1 MELMNKNKELGFDS
15 SQKMTKISGVAKA
28 IYTYDSLGFELDK
41 EELEKQMIEMVQKY
55 QYLDCF
61 NIRNKYKGKFTVID
75 KIYEN
80 SNVYVY
86 LCFYPKYPNNMY
98 IEIRIEALEWNI
110 PVNLDPNT
118 NKLVNMEDFEYESD
132 SD

>member
-1 MELMNKNKELGFDS
+1 
-15 SQKMTKISGVAKA
+15 MTKISGVVEA
-28 IYTYDSLGFELDK
+28 IYSYDSLGFELNK

-61 NIRNKYKGKFTVID
+61 NVRNKYEGEFTVVD

-80 SNVYVY
+80 ASVYVY
-86 LCFYPKYPNNMY
+86 LSFYPKYPSNMY
-98 IEIRIEALEWNI
+98 IEIHIDALEWEI
-110 PVNLDPNT
+110 PVNMNPNT
-118 NKLVNMEDFEYESD
+118 NKLANMEDFEYESD

>member
-1 MELMNKNKELGFDS
+1 MN
-15 SQKMTKISGVAKA
+15 KISGVAKA

-41 EELEKQMIEMVQKY
+41 EELEKQMIETVQKY

-80 SNVYVY
+80 ASVYVY
-86 LCFYPKYPNNMY
+86 LNFYPKYPSNMY
-98 IEIRIEALEWNI
+98 IEIRIDALEWNI
-110 PVNLDPNT
+110 PVNLDLYT
-118 NKLVNMEDFEYESD
+118 NKLANMEDFENESN
-132 SD
+132 SN

>member
-1 MELMNKNKELGFDS
+1 
-15 SQKMTKISGVAKA
+15 MTKISGIAKA

-55 QYLDCF
+55 QYLDCWEV
-61 NIRNKYKGKFTVID
+61 REKYKGEFTVID

-80 SNVYVY
+80 SSVYVY
-86 LCFYPKYPNNMY
+86 LDIYPEYPNNMY
-98 IEIRIEALEWNI
+98 IEIRIDALEWYI
-110 PVNLDPNT
+110 PVDLDPNT
-118 NKLVNMEDFEYESD
+118 NKLANMEDFEYESD